1 MWQLRV
7 REGTMA
13 EKILVTGGAGYIGS
27 HCVLELLQAGFVPVV
42 IDNFHNAIRG
52 ARHHG
57 RGRAPGALREAS
69 LLGRDALCGAEGRG
83 GVGAEASGIL
93 QSEPDRDHPAA
104 GDHEGARREEHRVQ
118 QLRHRL
124 RGPQVPPPGREP
136 PGRGL
141 HQPLRQIQVLHR
153 GDDPGSLQSREGLE
167 RRPPALLQP
176 HRRPRVG
183 DDRRGSSGDPKQPHA
198 LRGSGGSGTPG
209 IPERLWER
217 LQDGR
222 WNGCVMGWVEF
233 GISKALAAP
242 WALPSASVSPQE
254 SGITS
259 TSWIWP
265 RATSLLSRSSRRTVA
280 ARSTTWAQAPATP
293 CCRWSGPWRKPQGG
307 RSSTR
312 SQPGGRETW
321 PPATLTPRWPSGSWA
336 GKLPLAWTRCVR
348 TCGGGSCRTPRA
360 SARTEL
366 WLRAGRALGCSEPA
380 LPPSL
385 RAVTILGE
393 QFQLPLLPLA
403 RGRKAGA
410 SSASLFLIL
419 IPQVFASHRA
429 EPQQTENTARPG
441 LAPQAWNPLWE
452 WPGAAARDT

>member
-1 MWQLRV
+1 
-7 REGTMA
+7 MA
-13 EKILVTGGAGYIGS
+13 EEILVTGGAGYIGS

-52 ARHHG
+52 SEEL
-57 RGRAPGALREAS
+57 PESLR
-69 LLGRDALCGAEGRG
+69 
-83 GVGAEASGIL
+83 
-93 QSEPDRDHPAA
+93 
-104 GDHEGARREEHRVQ
+104 RVQ
-118 QLRHRL
+118 EIAHRPVL
-124 RGPQVPPPGREP
+124 FQELDITDEAALQELFRKHRFSAVMHFA
-136 PGRGL
+136 GL
-141 HQPLRQIQVLHR
+141 KAVGESVQKPLEYYRVNLTGTIRL
-153 GDDPGSLQSREGLE
+153 LE
-167 RRPPALLQP
+167 TMKAHGVRNI
-176 HRRPRVG
+176 VF
-183 DDRRGSSGDPKQPHA
+183 SSSATVYGDPKYLPLDENHPVGGCTNPYGKSKFFIEEMIRDLCKA
-198 LRGSGGSGTPG
+198 ERDWNAVLLRYFNPIGAHESGMIGEDPQG
-209 IPERLWER
+209 IPNNLMPY
-217 LQDGR
+217 
-222 WNGCVMGWVEF
+222 V
-233 GISKALAAP
+233 A
-242 WALPSASVSPQE
+242 QE

-293 CCRWSGPWRKPQGG
+293 CCRWSGPWRKPRGG

-312 SQPGGRETW
+312 SRPGGRETW

-380 LPPSL
+380 LPPSP

-410 SSASLFLIL
+410 SSASLFLI
-419 IPQVFASHRA
+419 PQVFASHRA

-441 LAPQAWNPLWE
+441 LAPLAWNPLWE
-452 WPGAAARDT
+452 CPGAAARDT

>member
-153 GDDPGSLQSREGLE
+153 GDDPGSLQSREGE
-167 RRPPALLQP
+167 E
-176 HRRPRVG
+176 RPR
-183 DDRRGSSGDPKQPHA
+183 
-198 LRGSGGSGTPG
+198 
-209 IPERLWER
+209 
-217 LQDGR
+217 
-222 WNGCVMGWVEF
+222 
-233 GISKALAAP
+233 
-242 WALPSASVSPQE
+242 
-254 SGITS
+254 
-259 TSWIWP
+259 
-265 RATSLLSRSSRRTVA
+265 
-280 ARSTTWAQAPATP
+280 
-293 CCRWSGPWRKPQGG
+293 
-307 RSSTR
+307 
-312 SQPGGRETW
+312 
-321 PPATLTPRWPSGSWA
+321 
-336 GKLPLAWTRCVR
+336 
-348 TCGGGSCRTPRA
+348 
-360 SARTEL
+360 
-366 WLRAGRALGCSEPA
+366 
-380 LPPSL
+380 
-385 RAVTILGE
+385 
-393 QFQLPLLPLA
+393 
-403 RGRKAGA
+403 
-410 SSASLFLIL
+410 
-419 IPQVFASHRA
+419 
-429 EPQQTENTARPG
+429 
-441 LAPQAWNPLWE
+441 
-452 WPGAAARDT
+452 GAAAQVCPHGGDRAAPSVCPQDWNAVLLRYFNPIGAHESGMIGEDPQGIPNNLMPYVAQVAVGRREFLSVFGNDYKTDDGTGVRDYIHVVDLAKGHIAALKKLKENCGCKIYNLGTGTGYSVLQMVRAMEKASGREIKYQITARREGDVASCYADPALAERELGWKAAFGLDKMCEDLWRWQLQNPTGFSKN